1 MQNPTLNCKPEAPA
15 VPVVIGSK
23 SLDLGWARMWAPKL
37 EGKTVFDEMR
47 DHQIPGDDIAS
58 LQFLKGSNYK
68 PLVFAPVF
76 FLVWSCDSPVLV
88 YETLKHND
96 TEQCMFGGHALDVF
110 TKESYCPIL
119 AGFSPWWYTLAWYL
133 LFLVIALFCLLRGW
147 RLQKIQKYRADVSPV
162 CCFLDCKRGGYD
174 DRHLMAWF
182 ILISL
187 CFLHCTLIRVA
198 ATPED
203 EDWGN
208 ACLRYGAWESHR
220 DFCQPGPVLE
230 QSWTIVLIMV
240 FVCLMTALWDQGTV
254 VRGPK
259 PQETAGKDQKEKY
272 TLKVAVDPVTAA
284 AVKLKALVRFQM
296 HHTEEERRKENSRLA
311 EIMLRPL
318 RAMKFLGGG
327 TEETEVMTTIN
338 LYPGPVPD
346 TDDSE
351 NTSDPEKATLYAWDA
366 CTTDS
371 QNEFWSKSFHRSL
384 ETILEGLQEVGPDGE
399 QMAEEE
405 LVRQMLGQPDG
416 EERAKAMDD
425 FKKRQQKLCR
435 ERQLQEVNVGLLY
448 DFCKDTMRI
457 LDDQQP
463 GWRSPIPSQPDS
475 GTCISRVGCVQAH
488 HVLGFLLFLIAGILA
503 STLAPQGDAYAFF
516 DNGVHHAD
524 YLQVRCQETE
534 ASFDLNPWCYLGE
547 KQWMQRRTFNFGLS
561 VFQTN
566 RAPAFLG
573 LCFGLKCVIF
583 GLIGSFFAI
592 TVKKTVMGVEQASH
606 PMKIMN
612 MLLLFWT
619 QQGYVSTGHLH
630 VWKLARDSL
639 LFNDVKFI
647 LHRFENVVIAFLG
660 ITMWLVT
667 DSTFQIVIRNNPPNP
682 LGGFYAII
690 LTGGTVACVAQA
702 LSCHMAQEEHIVSL
716 TRLKESMMLRLGRHV
731 EHQRDLLDMI
741 IARLKSGGD
750 YQTKLLYVPLNPA
763 FQKVLLGYPVVS
775 FGSIIGRIVWD
786 NLS

>member
-1 MQNPTLNCKPEAPA
+1 
-15 VPVVIGSK
+15 
-23 SLDLGWARMWAPKL
+23 MWAPKL
-37 EGKTVFDEMR
+37 EGKTVFDELQ
-47 DHQIPGDDIAS
+47 DHQLPGDDIAS
-58 LQFLKGSNYK
+58 LQFVKGSNYK

-76 FLVWSCDSPVLV
+76 FLVWSSDSPVLV
-88 YETLKHND
+88 YETLKHNG
-96 TEQCMFGGHALDVF
+96 TEQCMFGGQVLDVF
-110 TKESYCPIL
+110 TKEAYCPIL
-119 AGFSPWWYTLAWYL
+119 GGFSPWWYTLTWYL
-133 LFLVIALFCLLRGW
+133 LFLVIALFCFLRGW
-147 RLQKIQKYRADVSPV
+147 RLQKIQQYRADVSPV
-162 CCFLDCKRGGYD
+162 CCFLDCKRADYD
-174 DRHLMAWF
+174 DRHVMAWF

-187 CFLHCTLIRVA
+187 CFLHCSLIRVA
-198 ATPED
+198 ATPEN

-220 DFCQPGPVLE
+220 NFCQPGPVLE
-230 QSWTIVLIMV
+230 QSWTVVLMMA

-259 PQETAGKDQKEKY
+259 PQKEKY
-272 TLKVAVDPVTAA
+272 TLKVAVHPVTAA

-296 HHTEEERRKENSRLA
+296 HHTEEERRNENSRLA
-311 EIMLRPL
+311 EIMFRPF

-338 LYPGPVPD
+338 LYPGRPGPVPD

-351 NTSDPEKATLYAWDA
+351 NTSHPEKATLFLGRLDDGFKE
-366 CTTDS
+366 DS
-371 QNEFWSKSFHRSL
+371 QDEFRSKSFHRSL
-384 ETILEGLQEVGPDGE
+384 ETILEGLQEVGPDAE
-399 QMAEEE
+399 QMAEED

-416 EERAKAMDD
+416 EERAKAMED
-425 FKKRQQKLCR
+425 FNRRQQKLWE
-435 ERQLQEVNVGLLY
+435 ERQLQKVNVGLLY

-457 LDDQQP
+457 LDEQHDD
-463 GWRSPIPSQPDS
+463 WRSLDEQHDDSPQPEP
-475 GTCISRVGCVQAH
+475 GTCTSRVGCVQAH
-488 HVLGFLLFLIAGILA
+488 HVLGFLLFLMAGVLA
-503 STLAPQGDAYAFF
+503 STWAPQGDAYAFF
-516 DNGVHHAD
+516 YTGVNHAD
-524 YLQVRCQETE
+524 YLQVRCRETE
-534 ASFDLNPWCYLGE
+534 VSFDLNPWCYLGK
-547 KQWMQRRTFNFGLS
+547 KQWMARRTFNLGLS
-561 VFQTN
+561 VFQTD
-566 RAPAFLG
+566 RAPALLG
-573 LCFGLKCVIF
+573 LCFVLKCVIF

-592 TVKKTVMGVEQASH
+592 TVKKTVLGLEQASH

-647 LHRFENVVIAFLG
+647 LHRFENVVVAFLG

-682 LGGFYAII
+682 LGGFYAVI
-690 LTGGTVACVAQA
+690 LTGATVACVAQA

-716 TRLKESMMLRLGRHV
+716 TRLKESMMLRKGHHV

-763 FQKVLLGYPVVS
+763 FQKVLLGYLVVS